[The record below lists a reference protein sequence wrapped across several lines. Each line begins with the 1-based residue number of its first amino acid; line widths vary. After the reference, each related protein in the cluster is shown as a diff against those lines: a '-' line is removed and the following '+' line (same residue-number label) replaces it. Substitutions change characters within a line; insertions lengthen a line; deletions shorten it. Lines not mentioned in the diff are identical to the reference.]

1 MEPEVKTRRI
11 TAQRQAFLH
20 WLEAEEAGW
29 LTEWVETIIQTVSGY
44 HGMSPVEVMGPVARH
59 AGALKEVW
67 SSGGQGS
74 LFDFYQ
80 DLARRRV
87 SEHVRLADVSRAVAV
102 GERLLV
108 ERLAGSKFE
117 GKTAF
122 KDIVQQTFR
131 EGTYMLLDCYQR
143 ASEEMAESARERIAA
158 TEAGAERTR
167 EEWRL
172 LDQILSAMDVGIV
185 LLDKNLRITWMN
197 RDMPQDLLQVPAEKA
212 AGRTC
217 REVMRPEALDCDAC
231 SAQYASSGT
240 ATMHVIKKVGD
251 SENTKAYL
259 KIVRVVTGSG
269 MSTPNLMEI
278 YLDITAQQEAQRA
291 LARSQELV
299 RNILNSSVDGIVS
312 TDMNGRITLLNRAA
326 ESIFGYTEGEMLGK
340 PVHTFYEGGA
350 SEAARI
356 MSRLLAEE
364 IVTGHRTSF
373 RAKSGEFVPLRVT
386 ASLIKDEDRTLL
398 GTMAFFQDIRE
409 EEALRREVAGREQ
422 YLLSILQASMD
433 GLVTLDE
440 SGRIASWNRGAS
452 AIFGVEPRQALG
464 RPMEDF
470 LPSNLIRVMP
480 SSAATHDGTRHFEA
494 TLDQGPKGTADL
506 LVTRT
511 EIQAPGPVG
520 ASLVLKDVTELKRL
534 EQDLAQAENLAELG
548 RLAASVAHEIKNPIA
563 RLRGAMEMMSGIHQ
577 PGDPRF
583 AVFQEA
589 LAQMRRLD
597 SLVKDLL
604 SFAKPVAVRREPVP
618 LSLLVEA
625 SMPFV
630 SPVADE
636 AHVRIETV
644 APESLPMICGDPQQ
658 LLQIFVNLLV
668 NAVQATPA
676 GGLVA
681 LEARPEEWFLAVS
694 ISDTGCGI
702 KPENMANIFKPFFTT
717 KHIGTGLGLSIVQRI
732 VNAHGGRIEI
742 TSEDGSGSTFT
753 VYLPIAAG
761 SP

>member
-1 MEPEVKTRRI
+1 MAPE
-11 TAQRQAFLH
+11 
-20 WLEAEEAGW
+20 
-29 LTEWVETIIQTVSGY
+29 
-44 HGMSPVEVMGPVARH
+44 EVVGPVKRH
-59 AGALKEVW
+59 VGALKEVW

-102 GERLLV
+102 GERLLI
-108 ERLAGSKFE
+108 ERLAESKFE

-122 KDIVQQTFR
+122 KDIIQQTFR

-143 ASEEMAESARERIAA
+143 ASEEMAEAARERIAA

-197 RDMPQDLLQVPAEKA
+197 RDMPQDLLLVPAERA

-217 REVMRPEALDCDAC
+217 REVMRNEALDCDAC

-240 ATMHVIKKVGD
+240 TTMHVIKKVGD

-269 MSTPNLMEI
+269 MNTPSLMEI

-299 RNILNSSVDGIVS
+299 RNILNSSVVGIVS

-440 SGRIASWNRGAS
+440 SGHIASWNRGAS
-452 AIFGVEPRQALG
+452 AIFGIEPRQALG

-470 LPSNLIRVMP
+470 LPSNLIREMP
-480 SSAATHDGTRHFEA
+480 SSAATHNGTRHFEA
-494 TLDQGPKGTADL
+494 TLDRGPKGAADL

-511 EIQAPGPVG
+511 EIEAPGPVG

-563 RLRGAMEMMSGIHQ
+563 GLRGAMEMMSGIHQ

-636 AHVRIETV
+636 AQVRIEAE
-644 APESLPMICGDPQQ
+644 APESLPTICGDPQQ

-676 GGLVA
+676 GGTVT
-681 LEARPEEWFLAVS
+681 LEAVPEDWFLAVS
-694 ISDTGCGI
+694 IRDTGCGI

-742 TSEDGSGSTFT
+742 KSEDGAGSTFT

-761 SP
+761 SA